1 MSSITNEDKYF
12 NDSQIKQQSFFGK
25 LRLEYFSQPIFNLF
39 RQALPGM
46 SSTEKEALE
55 AGSVWW
61 DGELFSGTPDWNK
74 LLEINLTQLTVEEK
88 AFLEGPVEELC
99 TLIDDWKITQESK
112 DLPVSVWQFIKAN
125 GFFGLIIPKKYGG
138 LEYSALAHSAMV
150 MKLASKS
157 ITAAVTIMVPNSLGP
172 AKLIMEYGTEQQKQY
187 YLPRLACGK
196 EIPAFALTSP
206 NAGSDA
212 SSMTDYGIVC
222 HQYFEGENT
231 LGIRLNW
238 DKRYITL
245 GPICTI
251 LGLAFKLYDPDK
263 ILSPETEPGITLAL
277 IPTHL
282 HGINIGRRHYP
293 LSQTFQNGPNSG
305 KDVFI
310 PIDWIIG
317 GRNYAGKGWSM
328 LMESLADGRSISLP
342 ALSTGAGKL
351 ACRTT
356 GAYARIRKQFNRS
369 IGDFGGVSEALSRI
383 TGNTYIMEA
392 ARNLT
397 VTSIEQGE
405 KPSVAGAVVKYHLTE
420 KMRQVVN
427 DAMDVYGGAA
437 ICMGPRNIMGRIYQA
452 VPISITVE
460 GANILTRSM
469 IIFGQGA
476 VRCHPYIF
484 KEISSVNNKNKMRGL
499 ITFDKA
505 FTAHVIHVI
514 KSFFR
519 TFFTALTDGRLTK
532 TPVESK
538 SDKNTS
544 GINSKRTDEKPFITT
559 TNGIP
564 VTKEYRQSTKRYF
577 QKLSRMSVAFA
588 LLSDYC
594 MLSLGG
600 KLKQME
606 NLSGRLAD
614 ILSNLYLSSAVLK
627 QYHNDQSYTEDKIL
641 MQWSCETLLYDTQQA
656 FSGVLDNLPN
666 QIIAKFLKILIFPFG
681 KNYHKPLDT
690 LSNLVAQT
698 ILSSSSARERLTA
711 GIHTSHDSS
720 DPVGRLDDALDKVIK
735 AQKAEIKLH
744 KIEKK
749 HLIDNYNSDEKRPMN
764 FIETINL
771 ALQHDLIN
779 YQELKVIYQAHLA
792 RNEVI
797 KVDDFDQNL
806 Q

>member
-1 MSSITNEDKYF
+1 MSLITNEDEYF
-12 NDSQIKQQSFFGK
+12 NDPKIHQHSFFRK
-25 LRLEYFSQPIFNLF
+25 IRIEYFSQPIFNLF
-39 RQALPGM
+39 RQALPKM

-61 DGELFSGTPDWNK
+61 DGDLFTGNPNWDK
-74 LLEINLTQLTVEEK
+74 LLQFDLAKLSLEEK
-88 AFLEGPVEELC
+88 AFIDGPVEELC
-99 TLIDDWKITQESK
+99 TLIDDWNITQESN
-112 DLPVSVWQFIKAN
+112 DLPESVWHYIKSH

-138 LEYSALAHSAMV
+138 LEYSAVAHSAMV

-157 ITAAVTIMVPNSLGP
+157 ITAAVTVMVPNSLGP
-172 AKLIMEYGTEQQKQY
+172 AKLIMEYGTQKQKKH
-187 YLPRLACGK
+187 YLPRLANGQ

-206 NAGSDA
+206 TAGSDA

-222 HQYFEGENT
+222 QKYFEGKNT
-231 LGIRLNW
+231 LGIKLNW
-238 DKRYITL
+238 EKRYITL
-245 GPICTI
+245 GPICTL

-263 ILSPETEPGITLAL
+263 LLSSNTEPGITLAL

-282 HGINIGRRHYP
+282 EGVNIGRRHYP

-310 PIDWIIG
+310 PVEWIIG
-317 GRNYAGKGWSM
+317 GEDYAGKGWSM

-356 GAYARIRKQFNRS
+356 GAYARIRKQFNRP

-383 TGNTYIMEA
+383 AGNTYIMEA

-476 VRCHPYIF
+476 VRCHPYIY
-484 KEISSVNNKNKMRGL
+484 KEISSVNEKNKVQGL
-499 ITFDKA
+499 IHFDKA
-505 FTAHVIHVI
+505 FTSHVLHVI
-514 KSFFR
+514 KSFSR
-519 TFFTALTDGRLTK
+519 TMWTSLTDGRMCK
-532 TPVESK
+532 TPSLTAK
-538 SDKNTS
+538 
-544 GINSKRTDEKPFITT
+544 TT
-559 TNGIP
+559 TP
-564 VTKEYRQSTKRYF
+564 VTQEYKQATRRYF
-577 QKLSRMSVAFA
+577 QKLSRMSVSFA
-588 LLSDYC
+588 LLSDFC
-594 MLSLGG
+594 MISLGG
-600 KLKQME
+600 RLKQME

-614 ILSNLYLSSAVLK
+614 ILSNLYLCSAVLK
-627 QYHNDQSYTEDKIL
+627 QYHNDQAYHEDKVL
-641 MQWSCETLLYDTQQA
+641 MQWSCESLLYDTQQA
-656 FSGVLDNLPN
+656 FSGVLANLPN
-666 QIIAKFLKILIFPFG
+666 RYIAGLLKFLIFPFG
-681 KNYHKPLDT
+681 KRQHKPSD
-690 LSNLVAQT
+690 Q
-698 ILSSSSARERLTA
+698 LSSQVARIIQSASESRNRLTN
-711 GIHTSHDSS
+711 GIYLSEDIHD
-720 DPVGRLDDALDKVIK
+720 PTGRLDDALNKVIS
-735 AQKAEIKLH
+735 AEKAEIKMH
-744 KIEKK
+744 NYQKRHQIK
-749 HLIDNYNSDEKRPMN
+749 NYNSSENRPMN
-764 FIETINL
+764 FVESINM
-771 ALQHDLIN
+771 ALQNGLID
-779 YQELKVIYQAHLA
+779 YHELKVIYQAYIA
-792 RNEVI
+792 REEVI
-797 KVDDFDQNL
+797 KVDDFNQDL

>member
-1 MSSITNEDKYF
+1 MSLITNEDKYF
-12 NDSQIKQQSFFGK
+12 NDSAISHQSFFRK
-25 LRLEYFSQPIFNLF
+25 LRLEYFSQPVFKLF
-39 RQALPGM
+39 RQALPHM
-46 SSTEKEALE
+46 SRTEKEALE

-61 DGELFSGTPDWNK
+61 DGELFSGTPNWDK
-74 LLEINLTQLTVEEK
+74 LLEFDLTQLTTEEK
-88 AFLEGPVEELC
+88 AFIDGPVEELC

-112 DLPVSVWQFIKAN
+112 DLPDSIWQFIKTH
-125 GFFGLIIPKKYGG
+125 GFFGLIIPQKYGG

-172 AKLIMEYGTEQQKQY
+172 AKLIIEYGTARQKEY
-187 YLPRLACGK
+187 YLPRLASGS
-196 EIPAFALTSP
+196 EIPAFALTSS

-222 HQYFEGENT
+222 HQYFEGKNT

-238 DKRYITL
+238 EKRYITL
-245 GPICTI
+245 GPICTL

-263 ILSPETEPGITLAL
+263 LLSSETERGITLAL

-282 HGINIGRRHYP
+282 QGINIGRRHYP
-293 LSQTFQNGPNSG
+293 LNQTFQNGPNSG

-317 GRNYAGKGWSM
+317 GRDYAGKGWSM

-351 ACRTT
+351 ASRTT
-356 GAYARIRKQFNRS
+356 GAYARIRKQFNRP

-383 TGNTYIMEA
+383 AGNTYIMEA

-397 VTSIEQGE
+397 VSSIDQGE

-427 DAMDVYGGAA
+427 DAMAVYGGAA

-484 KEISSVNNKNKMRGL
+484 KEITSVNNKNKIRGL
-499 ITFDKA
+499 IHFDKA

-514 KSFFR
+514 RSFNR
-519 TFFTALTDGRLTK
+519 TFFTALTDGRFCK
-532 TPVESK
+532 TP
-538 SDKNTS
+538 
-544 GINSKRTDEKPFITT
+544 SKRKSENKIPITT
-559 TNGIP
+559 
-564 VTKEYRQSTKRYF
+564 EYQQASRRYY

-588 LLSDYC
+588 LLSDFC

-614 ILSNLYLSSAVLK
+614 ILSYLYLSSAVLK
-627 QYHNDQSYTEDKIL
+627 QYHNDQAYSEDKPL

-656 FSGVLDNLPN
+656 FSGVLANLPN
-666 QIIAKFLKILIFPFG
+666 QTIARLLKFLIFPFG
-681 KNYHKPLDT
+681 KTYHKPSDQ
-690 LSNLVAQT
+690 LSNEVAQT
-698 ILSSSSARERLTA
+698 ILSSSSARDRLTS
-711 GIHTSHDSS
+711 GIHSS
-720 DPVGRLDDALDKVIK
+720 QDLNDPLGLLDDALNKVI
-735 AQKAEIKLH
+735 AATEAERKLH
-744 KIEKK
+744 QIVKNKQ
-749 HLIDNYNSDEKRPMN
+749 LDNYNSAEKRPMN

-771 ALQHDLIN
+771 ALQQGLIDFH
-779 YQELKVIYQAHLA
+779 ELKVLYQAHLA

-797 KVDDFDQNL
+797 KVDDFNQDL